1 MNTLL
6 RQSMN
11 ISSLLTV
18 ILIWLSI
25 TVSPVVASADQI
37 PSDGRLELPSPMEI
51 RNYEPQPNSL
61 MAVTY
66 ANGRVYLFHIEE
78 INPRSDCNQIQYN
91 IETKKIQ
98 IITQAVSNAYEY
110 VLLPVPSYI
119 SEWVMLDTP
128 TQKVGK

>member
-1 MNTLL
+1 MN
-6 RQSMN
+6 SN
-11 ISSLLTV
+11 SLLTV
-18 ILIWLSI
+18 ILTWLGI
-25 TVSPVVASADQI
+25 AVFPAVASADQI

-61 MAVTY
+61 MTITY

-78 INPRSDCNQIQYN
+78 VNPRSDCNQIQYN
-91 IETKKIQ
+91 IETKKIK

-110 VLLPVPSYI
+110 VLLPVPSYV

-128 TQKVGK
+128 SPKVGK

>member
-1 MNTLL
+1 MK
-6 RQSMN
+6 

-18 ILIWLSI
+18 ILIWLGI

-37 PSDGRLELPSPMEI
+37 PSDGRLKLPSPMEI

-66 ANGRVYLFHIEE
+66 ASGRVYLFHIAE

-91 IETKKIQ
+91 IETKKIK

-128 TQKVGK
+128 TPKVGK